1 MSLPAGQQRVLD
13 TIEESLQASE
23 PRLASMF
30 AIFTRLTRGEALA
43 ATERLPSAPRWW
55 RSTRRLRMFVLV
67 PVMAAIAISG
77 VLLGV
82 TTRGAQACGAVYAA
96 GRAVAVR
103 SVASCARP
111 LPVHPAAT
119 IQSAKSQLARTL
131 PLSPARGTAVPFSVR
146 LAAPGIMLQTLCY
159 K

>member
-1 MSLPAGQQRVLD
+1 MSLPACQQRELD
-13 TIEESLQASE
+13 RIEESLHASE

-30 AIFTRLTRGEALA
+30 AMFTRLTRGEAPA

-55 RSTRRLRMFVLV
+55 RSTRQLSMFVLI
-67 PVMAAIAISG
+67 PIMAAIATSG

-111 LPVHPAAT
+111 LPVNPAAK
-119 IQSAKSQLARTL
+119 IQSAKTHLARTL
-131 PLSPARGTAVPFSVR
+131 PPARGRCAPVPFYVQ
-146 LAAPGIMLQTLCY
+146 LASPGMCY

>member
-1 MSLPAGQQRVLD
+1 MSLPAVQQRVLD
-13 TIEESLQASE
+13 RIEETLQASE

-55 RSTRRLRMFVLV
+55 RSTRRLRTFVLI
-67 PVMAAIAISG
+67 PVMTAIALSG

-96 GRAVAVR
+96 GRDVAVR

-119 IQSAKSQLARTL
+119 IQSAKSHLARTL
-131 PLSPARGTAVPFSVR
+131 PLSLSRCATEPFWVR
-146 LAAPGIMLQTLCY
+146 LAAPAAC
-159 K
+159 